1 MTPSRLACQAGVATL
16 LCLMTGTAMARDAD
30 VGDCPPQSATSASET
45 ETSEPAS
52 ASSEIADP
60 EPSGPVSPTAQREQ
74 TSRTGLNLLGQV
86 DVEAGE
92 SRRNENVQISLID
105 NNVLKELNKRVG
117 TTATIVG
124 EFDPEKRYFG
134 GEFGVNPTTPIH
146 VIPATARGVHGNL
159 FWGHN
164 NSVFSARSFFQ
175 AGSVKPARENNYGVA
190 FTVPVW
196 KGGIFSFDGSQDK
209 IRGNVNGN
217 ILVPRLDERTPLTT
231 DPAKREYIE
240 AILAAYPEEL
250 PNRTDINERALN
262 TNAPQQIDNDS
273 ISGRLQQDISEQD
286 RLILSYGL
294 RTQRVEAFQLV
305 GGQNPNTTT
314 RSHEVRAT
322 WNRVWSPSTITDFTA
337 GFDRVSTIIL
347 PDDSYPGVNISTG
360 YFIERIGSS
369 SVPID
374 RAQNQFRYGGRMQQT
389 RGRHNWNV
397 GFALMRRQV
406 NGFEANSH
414 LPYFLFRNN
423 FGRDSMTNFL
433 LGEASEYIISIG
445 NAHRGYRNWETNVF
459 IGDVWRVNRNLTLN
473 GGLRY
478 EPWTS
483 PYEVDGL
490 DTIPFGC
497 DCNNFS
503 PRFGFAYRLGDR
515 LGVIRA
521 AYGLHY
527 GEMAPVMYSQERY
540 NAPGNLRLTVQTPD
554 LLNPLGD
561 IDPDNFDPTT
571 PATVFQLDPD
581 LASPYS
587 HQYNFSWELPLGKDW
602 TVTTGYIGSRT
613 HKIVSMW
620 NLNRGRPVEGIPH
633 ITATVNERRPDT
645 SALDTRRFLNGSRG
659 YFDAAKVTLA
669 TSRWHRWTVDTSYWF
684 SKAIDLGAPYP
695 STGTGRDGFNARG
708 QSEFNVHDDM
718 KGLST
723 FDQRHA
729 VLGRVSYETPV
740 LGGSSGWWKQVFENW
755 RVSSVVLL
763 KTGTPFT
770 VRSGSDGPG
779 FGNVDGASSDR
790 PNVVDPSVLG
800 RTIGHPDTSRELLP
814 ASAFGFIGPNELR
827 GNLGSNTFHKDGISN
842 VNAALSKNWPLGQER
857 TLALR
862 AEAINLF
869 NHPQFAEPGRALT
882 SPNFGQITNTL
893 NDGRT
898 FRFLLRF
905 AF

>member
-1 MTPSRLACQAGVATL
+1 MASPQGSTPGPGSGREASEEPTPSPSTVEDTNSGQPPSPAG
-16 LCLMTGTAMARDAD
+16 REDAN
-30 VGDCPPQSATSASET
+30 
-45 ETSEPAS
+45 
-52 ASSEIADP
+52 
-60 EPSGPVSPTAQREQ
+60 
-74 TSRTGLNLLGQV
+74 SRTELNLLGEV

-92 SRRNENVQISLID
+92 SRRNENVRISLID

-117 TTATIVG
+117 TTATLVQ
-124 EFDPEKRYFG
+124 ELDPEKGYFG
-134 GEFGVNPTTPIH
+134 GEFGGNPASPIH
-146 VIPATARGVHGNL
+146 LIPATARGVHGNL

-164 NSVFSARSFFQ
+164 NSIFSARSFFQ
-175 AGSVKPARENNYGVA
+175 VGSVKPSQENNYGVELTA
-190 FTVPVW
+190 PVW
-196 KGGIFSFDGSQDK
+196 KGGIFSFDGSQDR
-209 IRGNVNGN
+209 IRGNVNGS
-217 ILVPRLDERTPLTT
+217 ILVPRPDERTPLAT

-262 TNAPQQIDNDS
+262 TNAPQEIDNDN
-273 ISGRLQQDISEQD
+273 IGGRLQQDTSEQD
-286 RLILSYGL
+286 RLILRYRL

-314 RSHEVRAT
+314 RSHQARAT
-322 WNRVWSPSTITDFTA
+322 WNRAWSPSTITDFTV
-337 GFDRVSTIIL
+337 GFDRVSSIIL
-347 PDDSYPGVNISTG
+347 PDESYPGVNISTG
-360 YFIERIGSS
+360 FVIERIGSS
-369 SVPID
+369 RVPID
-374 RAQNQFRYGGRMQQT
+374 RAQNQYRYGGRMQQT
-389 RGRHNWNV
+389 RGRHNWNT

-414 LPYFLFRNN
+414 LPFFLFRNN
-423 FGRDSMTNFL
+423 FGRDSITNFL
-433 LGEASEYIISIG
+433 LGEASEFIISIG
-445 NAHRGYRNWETNVF
+445 NAHRGYRNWGTNFF
-459 IGDVWRVNRNLTLN
+459 IGDTWRASQNLTLN
-473 GGLRY
+473 IGLRY

-503 PRFGFAYRLGDR
+503 PRFGLAYRLGDH

-527 GEMAPVMYSQERY
+527 GEMASVTYGQTRY
-540 NAPGNLRLTVQTPD
+540 NTPGNLRITVQTPD
-554 LLNPLGD
+554 LLSPLGD
-561 IDPDNFDPTT
+561 IDPDNFDPTI

-602 TVTTGYIGSRT
+602 TVTTGYVGSRT
-613 HKIVSMW
+613 HKIISMW
-620 NLNRGRPVEGIPH
+620 NLNRGRPVEGIDF

-645 SALDTRRFLNGSRG
+645 SILDIRRLLNGSRG
-659 YFDAAKVTLA
+659 YFDAAKLTLA
-669 TSRWHRWTVDTSYWF
+669 TPQWHRWTVDTSYWF
-684 SKAIDLGAPYP
+684 SKAMDLGAPYT

-708 QSEFNVHDDM
+708 QSEFNVHEDM
-718 KGLST
+718 KGLSP

-729 VLGRVSYETPV
+729 MLGRVTYETPA
-740 LGGSSGWWKQVFENW
+740 LGASTGWWKQAFENW
-755 RVSSVVLL
+755 QVSSVVLL

-770 VRSGSDGPG
+770 VCAGSDGPG

-790 PNVVDPSVLG
+790 PNLLDPSVLG
-800 RTIGHPDTSRELLP
+800 RTIGHPDTSEDLLP
-814 ASAFGFIGPNELR
+814 ASAFGYIGPNELR
-827 GNLGSNTFHKDGISN
+827 GNLGSNTFHKDGITN
-842 VNAALSKNWPLGQER
+842 VNAALSKNWPLGQEKI
-857 TLALR
+857 LALR

-869 NHPQFAEPGRALT
+869 NKPQFAEPGRALT